1 MLQRLQLI
9 IGTYRGA
16 LNMKLLRYGPPGQ
29 EKPGMLDDDGRIR
42 DLSGLLDDITGKILS
57 PDALAVLRAIDP
69 QRLPTVGGA
78 PRLGVPWNGMSKFVA
93 IGLNYHDH
101 AREAGMQV
109 PVEPTLFPKW
119 LSCLCGPN
127 DDTVQPPE
135 STKLD
140 WEVELGIVI
149 GRQAR
154 NVSEADALQFIA
166 GYCVANDV
174 SERAFQLDR
183 SGGQW
188 GKGKGFDTFGP
199 VGPYMVT
206 ADEVDDPQNLD
217 LWLDVNGERKQT
229 GNTSNMVFSCA
240 YLVSYCSRMMTLEP
254 GDLII
259 TGTPP
264 GVGMGF
270 KPPQYLKPGDVVELG
285 ISRLGQQRHLVVR
298 PL

>member
-1 MLQRLQLI
+1 
-9 IGTYRGA
+9 
-16 LNMKLLRYGPPGQ
+16 MKLLRYGPPGQ

>member
-1 MLQRLQLI
+1 
-9 IGTYRGA
+9 
-16 LNMKLLRYGPPGQ
+16 MKLLRYGPPGQ

-42 DLSGLLDDITGKILS
+42 DLSGLLDDISGKILS
-57 PDALAVLRAIDP
+57 ADALSVLRAIDP